1 MSLSSESIVL
11 ARAVLLVWRPVLLA
25 QGCVAASSSCSRVS
39 GGQFFL
45 LKGVCAITAT
55 EGSLQNLRDRVATY
69 HLEQLLA
76 RRQPEGRSNESW
88 QRILET
94 VQTSL
99 VAKLDSL
106 HSVNSI
112 WQFAHRT
119 LKCEDLKAA
128 FREFAFDDVSE
139 FAVPEQVQQDF
150 LHSNSE
156 SPSFDRDLEV
166 FDLSFPLSE
175 QDLSRDLRCTAE
187 SSAASSSARVF
198 AEILPG
204 TADLGDLDQLCTS
217 DPKRA
222 RFSSSLRPGETVDL
236 ESEDHSS

>member
-1 MSLSSESIVL
+1 MRCCLCGGQFF
-11 ARAVLLVWRPVLLA
+11 LLKGVWQPVLLA

-55 EGSLQNLRDRVATY
+55 EGSLHNLRDRVATY

-76 RRQPEGRSNESW
+76 RKQPEGRSNESW

-106 HSVNSI
+106 HSVNS
-112 WQFAHRT
+112 AYRT

-222 RFSSSLRPGETVDL
+222 RCSSSLRSGETVDL

>member
-1 MSLSSESIVL
+1 MCLVSLSSESIVL

-76 RRQPEGRSNESW
+76 RKQPEGRSNESW

-106 HSVNSI
+106 HSVNS
-112 WQFAHRT
+112 AYRT

-222 RFSSSLRPGETVDL
+222 RCSSSLRSGETVDL

>member
-1 MSLSSESIVL
+1 MSPIGVCLVSLSSESIVL

-39 GGQFFL
+39 GQFFL

-150 LHSNSE
+150 
-156 SPSFDRDLEV
+156 
-166 FDLSFPLSE
+166 
-175 QDLSRDLRCTAE
+175 
-187 SSAASSSARVF
+187 
-198 AEILPG
+198 
-204 TADLGDLDQLCTS
+204 
-217 DPKRA
+217 
-222 RFSSSLRPGETVDL
+222 SSLKQRISVF
-236 ESEDHSS
+236 